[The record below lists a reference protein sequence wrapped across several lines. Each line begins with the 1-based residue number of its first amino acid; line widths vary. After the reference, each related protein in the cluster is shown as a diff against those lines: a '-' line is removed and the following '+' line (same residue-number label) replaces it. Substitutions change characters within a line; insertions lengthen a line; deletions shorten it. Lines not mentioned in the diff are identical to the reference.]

1 MASIDCVL
9 DTNPMAAE
17 IGTVSNHVK
26 VTTTAVVAMQTA
38 VVIAEAKAADHVCD
52 NVNKGFYTLI
62 RSQISQKIAKLQS
75 EVDSHLMQLNQQ
87 RKQLLSIKGRMER
100 DYNMISNRYL
110 KLFNGL
116 NANLKQRVF
125 ELDKPTIDFAVREIE
140 KVSNRT
146 KYLSATV
153 PVTQLE
159 SLSVSQKIMASNVK
173 YRGLSVI
180 NSMKDFLSDMYE
192 QNKLTDQILLNT
204 SRIVE
209 NSSLSIPVI
218 IAEINYDRFD
228 NKKIEI
234 DVNDLELNKL
244 SQSAIKNAVMSII
257 EFLPWGKNTI
267 SKDIQSEFSKFN
279 SLSNNSQRVK
289 DMTNKLFMAN
299 NYQHLQNQ

>member
-1 MASIDCVL
+1 
-9 DTNPMAAE
+9 
-17 IGTVSNHVK
+17 
-26 VTTTAVVAMQTA
+26 
-38 VVIAEAKAADHVCD
+38 
-52 NVNKGFYTLI
+52 
-62 RSQISQKIAKLQS
+62 
-75 EVDSHLMQLNQQ
+75 
-87 RKQLLSIKGRMER
+87 
-100 DYNMISNRYL
+100 
-110 KLFNGL
+110 
-116 NANLKQRVF
+116 
-125 ELDKPTIDFAVREIE
+125 LDKPTIDFAVREIE